1 MKYENETLPYN
12 ATRKRDATNGKQK
25 KRKGKKMFRC
35 EYCGLAEW
43 YEAETFFQAA
53 AKFILDHPEIESSSQ
68 DESPLILVVEKDTYR
83 MGSYPA
89 DLCRIE
95 ADYLVGL
102 RSHA

>member
-1 MKYENETLPYN
+1 MEI
-12 ATRKRDATNGKQK
+12 K
-25 KRKGKKMFRC
+25 K
-35 EYCGLAEW
+35 W
-43 YEAETFFQAA
+43 YEAESLFQAA
-53 AKFILDHPEIESSSQ
+53 AGFILDHPEIESCDQ
-68 DESPLILVVEKDTYR
+68 DESPLILVVEADTYE

>member
-1 MKYENETLPYN
+1 
-12 ATRKRDATNGKQK
+12 
-25 KRKGKKMFRC
+25 MFRC
-35 EYCGLAEW
+35 QYCGIAEW
-43 YEAETFFQAA
+43 YNAESLFQSSAW
-53 AKFILDHPEIESSSQ
+53 FILDHPEIESCDQ
-68 DESPLILVVEKDTYR
+68 DESPLILVVEADTYE

>member
-1 MKYENETLPYN
+1 
-12 ATRKRDATNGKQK
+12 
-25 KRKGKKMFRC
+25 MFRC
-35 EYCGLAEW
+35 QYMEIKKW
-43 YEAETFFQAA
+43 YEAESLFQAA
-53 AKFILDHPEIESSSQ
+53 AWFILDHPEIESCDQ
-68 DESPLILVVEKDTYR
+68 DESPLILVVEADTYE

>member
-1 MKYENETLPYN
+1 
-12 ATRKRDATNGKQK
+12 
-25 KRKGKKMFRC
+25 MFRC

-53 AKFILDHPEIESSSQ
+53 AKFILDHPEIDTCPSLEA
-68 DESPLILVVEKDTYR
+68 PLILVVEKDTYE

-102 RSHA
+102 RSYA